1 MSSSPTMSPEIASAG
16 TSGRWLSPTGALER
30 FDAPRLGDAG
40 RLVAERTEIRY
51 GYRIGRLGLLV
62 KPGTGTEV
70 VPMVPVAKIP
80 NSSSWMLGLIN
91 LRGNLVPV
99 FDLKRALQLEAD
111 GSHLRESAREE
122 KPMVLVFD
130 KGEKAIALTIDGY
143 PRPLTGMR
151 RLEQVAGIPDALAR
165 HSAGAFG
172 TEHEVW
178 LEFDNAAF
186 IEQLT
191 GQRSA

>member
-1 MSSSPTMSPEIASAG
+1 MSPNVASAG
-16 TSGRWLSPTGALER
+16 PSGRWLSPTGALER

-40 RLVAERTEIRY
+40 RLVAERVQARY

-80 NSSSWMLGLIN
+80 NSAGWMLGLIN

-99 FDLKRALQLEAD
+99 FDLKRALQLEASR
-111 GSHLRESAREE
+111 SHLREAARDD
-122 KPMVLVFD
+122 KPMMLVFD
-130 KGEKAIALTIDGY
+130 KGERAIALSTDGY
-143 PRPLTGMR
+143 PQPLTDLR
-151 RLEQVAGIPDALAR
+151 RLEQVSGIPESLAR
-165 HSAGAFG
+165 HCAGAFG
-172 TEHEVW
+172 TDTDVW
-178 LEFDNAAF
+178 LEFDHTGF

-191 GQRSA
+191 GHRSA